1 MKTDIAIEVKN
12 IYKEFSLPH
21 VRRDSIVEYITHP
34 IKSLTNSK
42 EVFKILNDVDFEIK
56 KGEFV
61 GIMGKNGSGKSTL
74 LKIMAGIYT
83 PTKGKLKIHGR
94 MIPFLELGVG
104 FHPDLSGRDNI
115 YFNGIILG
123 MSKAYLKQ
131 KFNEIVEFSELERFI
146 DLPLKNY
153 SSGMMVRLAFSI
165 AMMAEADIYL
175 LDEVLAV
182 GDAKFQAKCFGVFDR
197 FIEQGKT
204 IVLVTHS
211 TDLVQRY
218 CNRAILIDNG
228 RVVTTLSKEEVI
240 SNYKN

>member
-1 MKTDIAIEVKN
+1 MKTEIAIEVKN

-56 KGEFV
+56 QGEFV

-74 LKIMAGIYT
+74 LKILAGIYT
-83 PTKGKLKIHGR
+83 PTKGKLKIHGK

-104 FHPDLSGRDNI
+104 FHPELSGRDNI

-211 TDLVQRY
+211 TDLVERY
-218 CNRAILIDNG
+218 CNRALLIDNG
-228 RVVTTLSKEEVI
+228 RVITTLSKEDVI
-240 SNYKN
+240 SNYKS

>member
-1 MKTDIAIEVKN
+1 
-12 IYKEFSLPH
+12 
-21 VRRDSIVEYITHP
+21 
-34 IKSLTNSK
+34 
-42 EVFKILNDVDFEIK
+42 
-56 KGEFV
+56 
-61 GIMGKNGSGKSTL
+61 
-74 LKIMAGIYT
+74 
-83 PTKGKLKIHGR
+83 